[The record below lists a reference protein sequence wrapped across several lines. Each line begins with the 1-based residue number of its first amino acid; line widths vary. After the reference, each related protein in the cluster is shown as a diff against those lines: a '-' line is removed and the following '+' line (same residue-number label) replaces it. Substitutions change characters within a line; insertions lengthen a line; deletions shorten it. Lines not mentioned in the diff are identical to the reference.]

1 MELDKVTGLD
11 KFDDVDIVVGGDV
24 VVVAAVDPICLHCPR
39 GRIENI
45 YFDG

>member
-24 VVVAAVDPICLHCPR
+24 VVAAVDPICLHCPR
-39 GRIENI
+39 SRIENI